1 MDFRNKSNV
10 RGMRNNNAGNL
21 RPAKMLYQ
29 KQIGLD
35 SGGHAI
41 FADMSD
47 GLEYMLKDLIYKI
60 SQRTPKLDT
69 ISKFVSVYAPSSDGN
84 NEAAYRKFLSS
95 ETGLKE
101 TQIIPLDTTTLTKFA
116 NAIVAME
123 VGATNADKIPNED
136 YVKGYNVALTKYS
149 LPPIKDKGSGTNN
162 GLFVISAIVFTSIT
176 FLVKKFKSRSRNV

>member
-35 SGGHAI
+35 SAGHAI

-60 SQRTPKLDT
+60 SERTPKLDT

-84 NEAAYRKFLSS
+84 NEAAYRKFLSA

-101 TQIIPLDTTTLTKFA
+101 NQTIPLNTATLTKFA

-123 VGATNADKIPNED
+123 VGAINADKIPNED
-136 YVKGYNVALTKYS
+136 YLKGYNVALNKYS
-149 LPPIKDKGSGTNN
+149 LPPVKDKGAGTNN
-162 GLFVISAIVFTSIT
+162 GLFIVSALAFAAFTY
-176 FLVKKFKSRSRNV
+176 LVKRFKSRSRNV